1 MEYPEKTPGNELQK
15 MPHTKVKKMPH
26 TISNYHNCYCAVCV
40 QVASAVL
47 KELPEADK
55 RESLATD
62 LLTVVSSLLLHSSD
76 CLSVETTARLVVQVS
91 HVQKIKIKREREF

>member
-1 MEYPEKTPGNELQK
+1 M
-15 MPHTKVKKMPH
+15 
-26 TISNYHNCYCAVCV
+26 

-91 HVQKIKIKREREF
+91 HVQKKKQNKKKNKERER